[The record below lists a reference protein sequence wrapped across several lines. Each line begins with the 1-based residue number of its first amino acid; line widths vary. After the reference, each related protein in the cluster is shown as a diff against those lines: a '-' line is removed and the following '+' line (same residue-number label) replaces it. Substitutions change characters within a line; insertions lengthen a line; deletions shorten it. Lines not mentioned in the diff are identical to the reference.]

1 MQCPSCYEIFEVAV
15 PPPDEQPCEVD
26 CECEVCRHPMVI
38 RFAGNEAE
46 ARSLAGRGG
55 GATPGLPFPVL

>member
-1 MQCPSCYEIFEVAV
+1 METIEVQCPSCYEIFEVAV

-26 CECEVCRHPMVI
+26 YECEVCCHPMVI

-46 ARSLAGRGG
+46 AHSLAG
-55 GATPGLPFPVL
+55 